1 MWLEIFLILV
11 FILLNGFFA
20 GSEIAVISA
29 RKTRIKD
36 LAEQGNARAKI
47 VEGLHANPERFLATV
62 QIGVTLVGAL
72 ASAVGGA
79 AAVERL
85 KPLIQQI
92 PLAFADKIA
101 GPISI
106 GIVVIIITFLSLVF
120 GELAPKSIALRDPEK
135 MALGV
140 ARPIN
145 SFSRVASHLVGFL
158 AASTN
163 LVLKP
168 FGLSHTGNHALYSEE
183 EVKQIIQEGTEQGI
197 FEETEQKLI
206 HSAFEFAD
214 ISAKE
219 VIVPATQMVA
229 IELETPM
236 DEILKLITTEH
247 YSRYPVYD
255 KDINNIKG
263 ILYQKDLLTQLARNK
278 EPRLKDLLHKAYF
291 VPDSIKISHMLEVM
305 QRGRTHLAIVL
316 NEYGGVAGMVTLE
329 DLIEELVGE
338 IKDEYDDESPVQR
351 VRGGAHIVDAS
362 ISIRDLKEDHDI
374 ELPDDGD
381 YETLGGLI
389 LSELQRIPHGGETVE
404 VPSYRLTIVDMEG
417 KRVAK
422 VKIEETSYPK

>member
-1 MWLEIFLILV
+1 MWLEIFLIFL

-29 RKTRIKD
+29 RKTRIKE
-36 LAEQGNARAKI
+36 LADQGNARARILEK
-47 VEGLHANPERFLATV
+47 LQDNPNRFLATV

-85 KPLIQQI
+85 KPLIKQI
-92 PLAFADKIA
+92 PLAFVDKAA

-106 GIVVIIITFLSLVF
+106 GIVVLIITYLSLVF

-135 MALGV
+135 LALGV

-145 SFSRVASHLVGFL
+145 TFSRVASHLVGFL

-163 LVLKP
+163 LLLKP
-168 FGLSHTGNHALYSEE
+168 FGLTHAYNHTPYSEE
-183 EVKQIIQEGTEQGI
+183 EVKQIIQAGTEHGI

-219 VIVPATQMVA
+219 IIVPATQMVA

-236 DEILKLITTEH
+236 DEILNLITTEH

-278 EPRLKDLLHKAYF
+278 EPKLVDLLHKAYF

-351 VRGGAHIVDAS
+351 ARGGAHIVDAS
-362 ISIRDLKEDHDI
+362 ISIRDLKEDHNI
-374 ELPDDGD
+374 ELPGEGD
-381 YETLGGLI
+381 FETVGGLI
-389 LSELQRIPHGGETVE
+389 LSELQKIPHGGETVE
-404 VPSYRLTIVDMEG
+404 VPSYRLTIVDMDG

-422 VKIEETSYPK
+422 VKIEETSSQK